1 MALWPPLATSMYE
14 IISTPN
20 FFSVSVKKISLCASG
35 CKVRTTLVFQKEK
48 LLFPVSVSTD
58 LCIYLQLL
66 TR

>member
-1 MALWPPLATSMYE
+1 MALCPPLATSMYE

-20 FFSVSVKKISLCASG
+20 FFSVKKISLCASG